1 MKQGAPYMLLHS
13 ASSPRTANLRG
24 SSEHSFFDLGRIST
38 ESSMGIFRE
47 ICETREVDGWR
58 AYSSVKQRPEGAI
71 TRGWVEQVSHLPE
84 TLMARGSHSCLF
96 LDLLRQPLPVCV
108 RTLAVWFS
116 LLGIG
121 SALTFGQQV
130 SPPQPQ
136 AQSHESVKI
145 LEPGTPVETEI
156 APAQT
161 TSFTVELARGE
172 YARIAVECRQ
182 VDVTIT
188 ITLVDPLGSKISRES
203 ADLESPRV
211 QAEIVASASGRYGI
225 ELQNRSRE
233 AQTQSCKLEMALPR
247 QASEKESVLQ
257 QARELYFKATSL
269 SDTGKVDEALE
280 PAQKAMELRE
290 KMLGSDD
297 ASVGDTA
304 FILARIFERKSDFPK
319 SEAWY
324 SRALE
329 IQEKT
334 TGSNSRK
341 VWRTL
346 NNLGAVY
353 QRADEL
359 DKSENAL
366 KRAISVCEKA
376 YGYDHPFL
384 AATLINLANV
394 YDEKGDYINA
404 LQMYQRAVQLADKN
418 PVNLYDAS
426 AIALA
431 NISGVYAEMGDYA
444 NAQAFGQ
451 RAVAVVEKA
460 AGPESEGLEYP
471 LLSLG
476 DAYRFDGQ
484 LEQAE
489 PLYERA
495 LKIIDKIQGPDDPLL
510 ADALTYLADIYE
522 ERGEFGKAEANFRRS
537 LAIRETKLGDA
548 HSKVG
553 DSLDALG
560 SLSLR
565 QGDYGRA
572 EELFQRA
579 LEVRQKAL
587 GPEDSEVVDS
597 LTHLSQLHMAKGDFS
612 GAEEFLSRAIAI
624 SEKIADVNLRYG
636 SERQKLGYLSLFS
649 SQLDQAFTLN
659 AALSF
664 QLPRARDLAAT
675 ALLQRKGRVHDV
687 LADNLKSLRQHLGP
701 QDVKLLDEFEGV
713 TSSLA
718 RLVLGGTADDSAGD
732 YPKKVNE
739 LKEKRESLE
748 AEISTRSTEFRAV
761 EQPVSLESV
770 RAALPSDSVLLEFAT
785 YRKFLP
791 QGITDKTRLGEGNYA
806 VAVIRPAGDV
816 QWSELGESQTIDD
829 AVAEYRAALR
839 DPARTDVAQLSRS
852 LDQKIFQPL
861 RESIGKA
868 SHLLISPDGQLSLI
882 PFESLRD
889 PQGHFE
895 VENYSITYLSTGR
908 DLLRMQT
915 PRTSSSGPT
924 LIADPDFGEPGRT
937 LIAQNSRVQK
947 PAGPARRSTVV
958 SDDLSGLY
966 FAPLL
971 GTALEVRAIQSFF
984 PEAKVLV
991 GEQATKG
998 ALQSVIAP
1006 VILHIATHGFFLR
1019 DPRENSWTTQKSTT
1033 RTGHDSAKIE
1043 NALLRS
1049 GLALAGAN
1057 GKKGAEG
1064 EGILTALEA
1073 SNLNLWGT
1081 KLVTLSACDTGM
1093 GEVKNG
1099 EGVFGLRRAFF
1110 LAGTESLVMSLWPVS
1125 DLVTRELMT
1134 QYYAGL
1140 KKGLGRSEAL
1150 RHVQLTWLK
1159 RTGRKHPFYWA
1170 SFIQAG
1176 EWANLDGK
1184 R

>member
-1 MKQGAPYMLLHS
+1 MGISKEIGRARDVSGRLVYLSVKPRLEEAIARGLHS
-13 ASSPRTANLRG
+13 GLSLDILR
-24 SSEHSFFDLGRIST
+24 H
-38 ESSMGIFRE
+38 
-47 ICETREVDGWR
+47 
-58 AYSSVKQRPEGAI
+58 
-71 TRGWVEQVSHLPE
+71 
-84 TLMARGSHSCLF
+84 
-96 LDLLRQPLPVCV
+96 PLPVCLRILV
-108 RTLAVWFS
+108 VGFL
-116 LLGIG
+116 LLGTG
-121 SALTFGQQV
+121 SALTSGEQV
-130 SPPQPQ
+130 SSPQPQ
-136 AQSHESVKI
+136 AQSHEALKI

-156 APAQT
+156 AAAQT
-161 TSFTVELARGE
+161 TSFSFELAKGE
-172 YARIAVECRQ
+172 YARIGVECRR

-188 ITLVDPLGSKISRES
+188 VMLQDPLGAKISRES

-211 QAEIVASASGRYGI
+211 QAEIVASATGRYGI
-225 ELQNRSRE
+225 ELQNRNSE
-233 AQTQSCKLEMALPR
+233 AQTQSCKLEMASPR
-247 QASEKESVLQ
+247 QASESEVVLQ
-257 QARELYFKATSL
+257 QARELNFKAITL
-269 SDTGKVDEALE
+269 SEGGKVDEALE
-280 PAQKAMELRE
+280 PAQTAIGLRE

-297 ASVGDTA
+297 ASVGETA
-304 FILARIFERKSDFPK
+304 FILGRIFERKADFPN

-359 DKSENAL
+359 DKAENVL
-366 KRAISVCEKA
+366 KRAITVCETA
-376 YGYDHPFL
+376 YGYDHPYL
-384 AATLINLANV
+384 AGTLVNLANV
-394 YDEKGDYINA
+394 YDEKGDYVNA
-404 LQMYQRAVQLADKN
+404 LQMYQRGVQLADKN
-418 PVNLYDAS
+418 RAAS
-426 AIALA
+426 HGAFEIALA

-451 RAVAVVEKA
+451 RAVAAVEKTE
-460 AGPESEGLEYP
+460 GPESEGLEYP

-495 LKIIDKIQGPDDPLL
+495 LQIIDKIQGPDDPLG

-522 ERGEFGKAEANFRRS
+522 ERGEFGKAEANRRRS
-537 LAIRETKLGDA
+537 LAIREKKLGDA

-612 GAEEFLSRAIAI
+612 GAEGFLSRAITI
-624 SEKIADVNLRYG
+624 SEKIADLNLRYG
-636 SERQKLGYLSLFS
+636 SERQKLAYLSLFS

-664 QLPRARDLAAT
+664 QQPQARDLAAT

-687 LADNLKSLRQHLGP
+687 LAENLKSLRQHLGP
-701 QDVKLLDEFEGV
+701 QDVKLLDEFDGV

-718 RLVLGGTADDSAGD
+718 RLVLAGPPDDSAGD
-732 YPKKVNE
+732 YPKRVNE

-748 AEISTRSTEFRAV
+748 AEISKRSTEFRAGK
-761 EQPVSLESV
+761 QPVTLESV

-791 QGITDKTRLGEGNYA
+791 QGITDKTSLGEGHYA
-806 VAVIRPAGDV
+806 VAVIRPTGDV
-816 QWSELGESQTIDD
+816 QWAELGESQTIDA
-829 AVAEYRAALR
+829 AVAKYRAALR
-839 DPARTDVAQLSRS
+839 DPARTDVAQLSRN
-852 LDQKIFQPL
+852 LDQKIVQPL
-861 RESIGKA
+861 RESIGEA
-868 SHLLISPDGQLSLI
+868 SHLLIAPDGQLSLI

-889 PQGHFE
+889 PQGRFE
-895 VENYSITYLSTGR
+895 VEHYSISYLSTGR
-908 DLLRMQT
+908 DLQRMQT

-924 LIADPDFGEPGRT
+924 LIADPVFGEPGKA
-937 LIAQNSRVQK
+937 LIAQNSRAQK
-947 PAGPARRSTVV
+947 PARPARRSIVV

-991 GEQATKG
+991 GERATKG
-998 ALQSVIAP
+998 ALQSVSAP
-1006 VILHIATHGFFLR
+1006 EILHIATHGFFLR
-1019 DPRENSWTTQKSTT
+1019 DRRENSSTTQKNTT
-1033 RTGHDSAKIE
+1033 GTAQDSAKIE

-1081 KLVTLSACDTGM
+1081 KLVTLSACDTGV
-1093 GEVKNG
+1093 GEVQNG

-1150 RHVQLTWLK
+1150 RHVQLAWLK
-1159 RTGRKHPFYWA
+1159 RNGRQHPFYWA

-1176 EWANLDGK
+1176 EWANLDGT